1 MSKLE
6 LLEQQILQL
15 SAEEIALLR
24 KKLDELELET
34 LIPTLRLTPS
44 NGKKARGLA
53 DGIVSSSG
61 ASMSDSIRLM
71 RDEREN
77 HL

>member
-15 SAEEIALLR
+15 SSEEIALLR
-24 KKLDELELET
+24 EKLDEIELES
-34 LIPTLRLTPS
+34 LIPALKLTPS
-44 NGKKARGLA
+44 NGKKARGLPN
-53 DGIVSSSG
+53 GIVSTIN
-61 ASMSDSIRLM
+61 ASMGDSIGRM
-71 RDEREN
+71 RDEREK

>member
-15 SAEEIALLR
+15 SAEEISLLR
-24 KKLDELELET
+24 EKLDEIELET
-34 LIPTLRLTPS
+34 LIPALQLTPS
-44 NGKKARGLA
+44 NGKKARGLP
-53 DGIVSSSG
+53 DGIVSRSG

>member
-15 SAEEIALLR
+15 SSEEIALLR
-24 KKLDELELET
+24 EKLDELELES
-34 LIPTLRLTPS
+34 LIPALKLTPS
-44 NGKKARGLA
+44 NGKKARGLP
-53 DGIVSSSG
+53 DGIVSTIN
-61 ASMSDSIRLM
+61 ASMSDSIGRM
-71 RDEREN
+71 RDEREK

>member
-24 KKLDELELET
+24 EKLDELKLET
-34 LIPTLRLTPS
+34 LIPALKLTPL
-44 NGKKARGLA
+44 NGKKARGLH
-53 DGIVSSSG
+53 DGIFSNSG
-61 ASMSDSIRLM
+61 ASMSDSIRVM
-71 RDEREN
+71 RLDF
-77 HL
+77 

>member
-15 SAEEIALLR
+15 SPEEIALLR
-24 KKLDELELET
+24 EKLDELELET
-34 LIPTLRLTPS
+34 LIPALRLTPS
-44 NGKKARGLA
+44 NGKKARGLP
-53 DGIVSSSG
+53 DGIISSSG
-61 ASMSDSIRLM
+61 ASISDSIRLM
-71 RDEREN
+71 REEREN